1 MYLETPSNPPGM
13 LEGQVSVHKGDLGM
27 EEEQGNEGSG
37 RRDVMWIETQNSSA
51 WGVETALTFKRR
63 YASASQEALSFT
75 AYSEAPLYDS

>member
-37 RRDVMWIETQNSSA
+37 RRDVM
-51 WGVETALTFKRR
+51 
-63 YASASQEALSFT
+63 
-75 AYSEAPLYDS
+75 